1 MVIIPDRIKIN
12 GRIIRIVAISYVSLL
27 RFYLFGDPFFFLAT
41 DQEISISL
49 WLVIR
54 YKLAQAIVLKVF
66 SLLIFFSVLTQKRSV
81 YNENKYNIYIRD

>member
-1 MVIIPDRIKIN
+1 MFLYYDS
-12 GRIIRIVAISYVSLL
+12 IS
-27 RFYLFGDPFFFLAT
+27 GDPFFLAT

-66 SLLIFFSVLTQKRSV
+66 SSLFFFSVLTQKRSV

>member
-1 MVIIPDRIKIN
+1 MFLYYDS
-12 GRIIRIVAISYVSLL
+12 ISLEIL
-27 RFYLFGDPFFFLAT
+27 FFLAT

-66 SLLIFFSVLTQKRSV
+66 SLLFFFFCFDTEALCL
-81 YNENKYNIYIRD
+81 

>member
-27 RFYLFGDPFFFLAT
+27 RFYLFGDPFFLAT

-66 SLLIFFSVLTQKRSV
+66 SLLIFFSVLTQKLSV